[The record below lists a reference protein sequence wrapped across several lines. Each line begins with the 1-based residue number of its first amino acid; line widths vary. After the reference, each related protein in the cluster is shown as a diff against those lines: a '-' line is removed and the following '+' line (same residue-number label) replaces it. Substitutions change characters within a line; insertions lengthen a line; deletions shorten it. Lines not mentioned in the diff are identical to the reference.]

1 MDSQVMPNL
10 KPLVNNKELYDSFK
24 NELNKQVLMY
34 SRSLEQAST
43 LVDVHRLQGSINALR
58 RLLQLKEQVNGSE
71 PSNTTR

>member
-1 MDSQVMPNL
+1 MSNNL

-24 NELNKQVLMY
+24 NEINTQILMY

-71 PSNTTR
+71 PSNTTK

>member
-1 MDSQVMPNL
+1 MSNNL